1 MKKAHWIAAGVLLF
15 AIFLGVMTKLMLGNR
30 KNRVEV
36 CMAFGGRTNCST
48 ASGPTQA
55 EAVRTATQ
63 AACTLISG
71 GVTDS
76 QACER
81 SQPISIKWLD

>member
-1 MKKAHWIAAGVLLF
+1 VKKAHWIVIGILLF
-15 AIFLGVMTKLMLGNR
+15 AAFLGIMTMLMMGHR
-30 KNRVEV
+30 QNRVEV
-36 CMAFGGRTNCST
+36 CMTFRGNTNCST
-48 ASGPTQA
+48 ASGQTREDA
-55 EAVRTATQ
+55 LRTATQ

-81 SQPISIKWLD
+81 SQPVSVKWLD

>member
-1 MKKAHWIAAGVLLF
+1 MKKAHWIAVGALLF
-15 AIFLGVMTKLMLGNR
+15 VVFIAAITMLMLGHR

-36 CMAFGGRTNCST
+36 CMAFNGRTNCST
-48 ASGPTQA
+48 ASGETQSDA
-55 EAVRTATQ
+55 LRTATQ
-63 AACTLISG
+63 AACTLIAS

-81 SQPISIKWLD
+81 SQPLSVKWLD